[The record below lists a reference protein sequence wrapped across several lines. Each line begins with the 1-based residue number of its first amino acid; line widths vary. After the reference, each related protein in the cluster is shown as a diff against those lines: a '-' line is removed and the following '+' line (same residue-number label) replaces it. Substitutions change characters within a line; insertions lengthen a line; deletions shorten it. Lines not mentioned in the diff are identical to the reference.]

1 MIKFWAKNACWQH
14 IKFKFNLERYLEE
27 GNFCKYK
34 KDLSKNYL
42 LNFDALG
49 NRDKLLNKILS
60 DYK

>member
-1 MIKFWAKNACWQH
+1 MKYYYENVD
-14 IKFKFNLERYLEE
+14 KFKLNLERYLEE

-49 NRDKLLNKILS
+49 NRDKLLNKILL